1 MQANNISG
9 EVIYYA
15 FLSGVMKVR
24 KQKNIL
30 NKMNVFPIADGDTG
44 SNLISTMN
52 TIIEE
57 TKVQSSVK
65 ATINSMADA
74 ALVGARGNS
83 GIIFAQFI
91 NGINEEIKDTEVM
104 TISTFAETLK
114 KAVPYAYNAIV
125 NPVEGTMIT
134 VIREWVEAVYRLKD
148 VTRNFEE
155 IIIRT
160 LVDAKKSLANTPN
173 LLEILKK
180 SSVVDSGA
188 SGFVTF
194 LEGVVEFLKDKNI
207 IRLHESR
214 DQIVAGLEIEVE
226 EEIYN
231 ITEDITFRYC
241 TEALISNENLNSD
254 EIKNAVK
261 HLGDS
266 LIVAGNS
273 RKLRIHIHTNKPDE
287 LFYVLRGKGKI
298 VQQKVD
304 DMKKQYE
311 VVHNRLNKT
320 AILTDSIADLPEQ
333 LIEKYQINVIPLN
346 LIIEGSPYLDKL
358 TIKPDKFYSIIDSL
372 KEYPTSSQPT
382 VKSVENIFSFL
393 TSHYE
398 SIITIIVSKEMSGT
412 FGTVQKAAEKF
423 IKEGKKITVIN
434 SKLNSG
440 AEGLLV
446 LEAAKQLEAGK
457 NHEEVVEI
465 IENKIKKTKIYVSVN
480 TFKYMVKGGRVSPM
494 KGFIGKILNMK
505 PIISIDDNGTGIA
518 FGKTFSAKANT
529 KKIQEIVKAANK
541 ENKVLAY
548 SIVHANALEKAK
560 ELSLKLTDDLGQAPE
575 YVTEISP
582 IVGLNAG
589 IGSIAVSFISS

>member
-1 MQANNISG
+1 MQENSISG
-9 EVIYYA
+9 EVVYYA

-30 NKMNVFPIADGDTG
+30 NKMNIFPIADGDTG

-114 KAVPYAYNAIV
+114 KAVPYAYNAIL

-148 VTRNFEE
+148 VTRDFEE

-173 LLEILKK
+173 LLEILKR

-207 IRLHESR
+207 IRLNDSR
-214 DQIVAGLEIEVE
+214 DQIAAELEIAIE
-226 EEIYN
+226 EETYN
-231 ITEDITFRYC
+231 ITDDITFRYC

-254 EIKNAVK
+254 EIKNLVK

-287 LFYVLRGKGKI
+287 LFYALRGKGKI

-393 TSHYE
+393 TSHYD

-457 NHEEVVEI
+457 NHEE
-465 IENKIKKTKIYVSVN
+465 S
-480 TFKYMVKGGRVSPM
+480 
-494 KGFIGKILNMK
+494 
-505 PIISIDDNGTGIA
+505 
-518 FGKTFSAKANT
+518 
-529 KKIQEIVKAANK
+529 
-541 ENKVLAY
+541 
-548 SIVHANALEKAK
+548 
-560 ELSLKLTDDLGQAPE
+560 
-575 YVTEISP
+575 
-582 IVGLNAG
+582 
-589 IGSIAVSFISS
+589 GSRG

>member
-1 MQANNISG
+1 MEANNKNG
-9 EVIYYA
+9 EILYYA
-15 FLSGVMKVR
+15 FLSGVIKVR
-24 KQKNIL
+24 KQKNVL
-30 NKMNVFPIADGDTG
+30 NKMNVFPIPDGDTG

-52 TIIEE
+52 AIIEE
-57 TKVQSSVK
+57 TKVHKSIK
-65 ATINSMADA
+65 ATFNSMTDA
-74 ALVGARGNS
+74 ALTGARGNS

-91 NGINEEIKDTEVM
+91 NGINEEIKDTEVF
-104 TISTFAETLK
+104 TTVNFAETLK
-114 KAVPYAYNAIV
+114 KAVPYAYNAIL

-134 VIREWVEAVYRLKD
+134 VIREWVEAVYKLKD

-155 IIIRT
+155 IVIRT
-160 LVDAKKSLANTPN
+160 LEDAKRSLANTPN

-188 SGFVTF
+188 SGFVSF

-207 IRLHESR
+207 IKLKQNTE
-214 DQIVAGLEIEVE
+214 EVVLE

-231 ITEDITFRYC
+231 FTEDIPYRYC
-241 TEALISNENLNSD
+241 TEALITNGKLNID

-273 RKLRIHIHTNKPDE
+273 RKIRIHIHTNKPE
-287 LFYVLRGKGKI
+287 EVFYILREKGKI

-304 DMKKQYE
+304 DMKKQYQ

-320 AILTDSIADLPEQ
+320 AILTDSIADLPQE
-333 LIEKYQINVIPLN
+333 LIEKYQIHVISLN
-346 LIIEGSPYLDKL
+346 LIIEDSTYLDKL
-358 TIKPDKFYSIIDSL
+358 TIKPDKFYSMIDNL

-382 VKSVENIFSFL
+382 IKSIENVFSFL

-412 FGTVQKAAEKF
+412 FNIVNKAAEKF
-423 IKEGKKITVIN
+423 IKEGKKITVID

-446 LEAAKQLEAGK
+446 LQAAKELDVGK

-465 IENKIKKTKIYVSVN
+465 IKNNIKKAKIYVSVN
-480 TFKYMVKGGRVSPM
+480 TFKYMVRGGRVSAM
-494 KGFIGKILNMK
+494 KGFIGKIFNFK
-505 PIISIDDNGTGIA
+505 PIVSIDENGKGIV
-518 FGKTFSAKANT
+518 FGKTFSKKANI
-529 KKIQEIVKAANK
+529 KKIIEIVKKANEK
-541 ENKVLAY
+541 NKIKSY
-548 SIVHANALEKAK
+548 SIVHANALLKAE
-560 ELSLKLTDDLGQAPE
+560 ELSLKLTQALGQSPE
-575 YVTEISP
+575 YITEISP

-589 IGSIAVSFISS
+589 IGAIAVSFISY